1 LAAVSGRPNLEA
13 GTPDVTGP
21 FDVAVIG
28 GGLVGLSTA
37 YRLLEMRPG
46 TRVAVVEKEDRVA
59 LHQSGRN
66 SGVVHAGVYY
76 RPGSWRALL
85 CREGRAALES
95 FAGRHG
101 IPLARPGK
109 LIVAVEEAE
118 LPALAE
124 LHRRGLRNGLTGL
137 REVSPEEMRA
147 LEPDVTGIRALHVPE
162 TAVVDFGAVAGA
174 LVREVEHRGGELLL
188 GREVRAIQRG
198 RIGRILLTEAGDVG
212 ARVVVACAGLQS
224 DRVAMMTGARGPLR
238 IVPFRGR
245 YYRRRPGVGWDVRGL
260 VYPVPD
266 RRFPF
271 LGVHFT
277 RRRDDIWVGPN
288 AVLAWGREAYVGSP
302 LTLRDLA
309 DTLLYPGFHRLV
321 GRHLR
326 VAARELMRDR
336 SAALFAGA
344 CRRYLP
350 AVEAADLLPGP
361 SGIRAQAV
369 DARGRLVEDFVLQ
382 ETEGVIHVRNAPSP
396 AATAGLA
403 IGRVLAERAILQLG
417 P

>member
-1 LAAVSGRPNLEA
+1 M
-13 GTPDVTGP
+13 TGP

-46 TRVAVVEKEDRVA
+46 TRVAVVEKEHRVA

-66 SGVVHAGVYY
+66 SGVVHAGIYY
-76 RPGSWRALL
+76 RPGSWRAVL

-118 LPALAE
+118 LPALAA
-124 LHRRGLRNGLTGL
+124 LYRRGLRNGLAGL
-137 REVSPEEMRA
+137 REVGPGELRD

-162 TAVVDFGAVAGA
+162 TAVVDFGAVSRA
-174 LVREVEHRGGELLL
+174 LVREVEHRGGQVLL
-188 GREVRAIQRG
+188 GREVRAIRRG
-198 RIGRILLTEAGDVG
+198 RIGRILLTEAGHVG

-224 DRVAMMTGARGPLR
+224 DRVAMMTGVRGSLR
-238 IVPFRGR
+238 IIPFRGR
-245 YYRRRPGVGWDVRGL
+245 YYRRRPAAGWDVRGL

-266 RRFPF
+266 PRFPF

-277 RRRDDIWVGPN
+277 RRADEVWVGPN
-288 AVLAWGREAYVGSP
+288 AVLALGREAYGRSRLSP
-302 LTLRDLA
+302 RDLA

-326 VAARELMRDR
+326 VAVRELMRDR
-336 SAALFAGA
+336 STPLFAGA
-344 CRRYLP
+344 CRRYIP
-350 AVEAADLLPGP
+350 AVEATDLVPGP

-369 DARGRLVEDFVLQ
+369 DALGRLIEDFVLQ
-382 ETEGVIHVRNAPSP
+382 EADGVIHVRNAPSP

-403 IGRVLAERAILQLG
+403 VGRVLAERAVLQLDA
-417 P
+417 

>member
-1 LAAVSGRPNLEA
+1 M
-13 GTPDVTGP
+13 TGP

-46 TRVAVVEKEDRVA
+46 TQVAVVEKEDRVA

-66 SGVVHAGVYY
+66 SGVVHAGIYY

-85 CREGRAALES
+85 CREGRAALAS

-101 IPLARPGK
+101 IPLPRPGK
-109 LIVAVEEAE
+109 LIVAVDEAE
-118 LPALAE
+118 LPVLTE
-124 LHRRGLRNGLTGL
+124 LHGRGLRNGLAGL
-137 REVSPEEMRA
+137 REVGFHELRA

-162 TAVVDFGAVAGA
+162 TAVVDFRAVARA
-174 LVREVEHRGGELLL
+174 LVREVEHRGGQVLL
-188 GREVRAIQRG
+188 RHEVRGIHKG
-198 RIGRILLTEAGDVG
+198 RTGRILLTEAGEVV

-238 IVPFRGR
+238 IIPFRGR
-245 YYRRRPGVGWDVRGL
+245 YYRRRPAAEWNVRGL

-277 RRRDDIWVGPN
+277 RRANDIWVGPN
-288 AVLAWGREAYVGSP
+288 AVLALGREAYGRSRLSP
-302 LTLRDLA
+302 RDLA
-309 DTLLYPGFHRLV
+309 DTLLYPAFHRLV
-321 GRHLR
+321 GRHVR

-336 SAALFAGA
+336 SPALFAGA
-344 CRRYLP
+344 CRRYIP
-350 AVEAADLLPGP
+350 AVEAADLVPGP

-403 IGRVLAERAILQLG
+403 IGRVLAERAVLRLG